1 MLIVLSCRPATNDLT
16 ISETEKE
23 RIVRVARGCFL
34 GIYVFLRLNL
44 EIFCD
49 FDGLAPVCAGVF
61 TRNEPSQAAKL
72 CPPFPTCSS
81 RFSAVHATGELRPAQ
96 HTLARLTHKHTHK
109 HTAMAYKAIEFK
121 ITAMGILQVFHCLNS
136 VFLLLLFFLYFL
148 NHVRDA

>member
-1 MLIVLSCRPATNDLT
+1 MSETPPPAWAVFPKPATNDLT

-81 RFSAVHATGELRPAQ
+81 RFSAVHATVMNK
-96 HTLARLTHKHTHK
+96 TSLTKAGPISWLIGH
-109 HTAMAYKAIEFK
+109 MAKVRIIRMKLENHPFTGAYVD
-121 ITAMGILQVFHCLNS
+121 LQVVLM
-136 VFLLLLFFLYFL
+136 
-148 NHVRDA
+148 